1 MLTRDRAKERARQIM
16 WRSDRAATDEPTAC
30 GARSGDAVTGASTDS
45 EHAGAS
51 DSNWTTKLWLSLSL
65 IAFVAV
71 SLIGVRLGFGSNGD
85 SRAIFE
91 NSVPAILHGRYV
103 PSRSLGNP
111 LYEAVASVLYP
122 LGGLTLVNIY
132 SLLLS
137 LASIAIFL
145 RQLKVQGSPA
155 VWAVAGFVF
164 NPIFLIQ
171 ATSPTEW
178 AQTTLCF
185 VAAIA
190 VAQGWLGARH
200 NWQLALYAVTI
211 GALVLT
217 RPDFWPACLALF
229 GAVLWQLKL
238 QKRASLLFVGSNAA
252 AALTVMLVF
261 TALNGDLLSL
271 SRTQEMLGEATL
283 LRRLFVS
290 VFGFVNL
297 FGIVGLIALMVGS
310 FILLRQTIGSHR
322 IDTTLTEKLF
332 LLIWPLFIIRFVALP
347 EKLEYILPLIPA
359 SLLAL
364 SAPRQPRL
372 ITAIVSLSLIAN
384 SLLSISLFQRPIG
397 SDQLQLAPRLN
408 KGALFQDWAE
418 RRTIQNA
425 LDPDFLNRLSAIVYA
440 GDGGRTHAPLRWKNY
455 DPGLTSSD
463 GDLVISQD
471 QLYKLDNGRFRSE
484 STLARG
490 NYHRIFVCNQAIVP
504 SRTGWR
510 TMQPPPTYVNFGD
523 NQSEFRCWLSDATN
537 G

>member
-1 MLTRDRAKERARQIM
+1 VPTRFM
-16 WRSDRAATDEPTAC
+16 TDPDHMRTM
-30 GARSGDAVTGASTDS
+30 
-45 EHAGAS
+45 AGRFTRAS
-51 DSNWTTKLWLSLSL
+51 DSNWTTKLWLSLFL
-65 IAFVAV
+65 MAFVAV
-71 SLIGVRLGFGSNGD
+71 SLIGVRLGFGSHGD

-91 NSVPAILHGRYV
+91 KSVPAILHGHYF
-103 PSRSLGNP
+103 PSRSLGVP

-145 RQLKVQGSPA
+145 RQLKAQGSPA
-155 VWAVAGFVF
+155 IWAVAGFVF

-178 AQTTLCF
+178 AQATFFF

-190 VAQGWLGARH
+190 LAQGWLGARR

-229 GAVLWQLKL
+229 AAVLWQLKL
-238 QKRASLLFVGSNAA
+238 QKHASLLFVGSNAVG
-252 AALTVMLVF
+252 ALAVILVF
-261 TALNGDLLSL
+261 TAINGGLSPL

-290 VFGFVNL
+290 IFGFVNL
-297 FGIVGLIALMVGS
+297 FGVAGLVALAAGT
-310 FILLRQTIGSHR
+310 FILVRQTIGSHG

-332 LLIWPLFIIRFVALP
+332 LLIWPLFIIRFVAQP
-347 EKLEYILPLIPA
+347 DKLEYILPLIPA

-372 ITAIVSLSLIAN
+372 VPAIVALSLIAN
-384 SLLSISLFQRPIG
+384 SLLSISLFHKSIA
-397 SDQLQLAPRLN
+397 SDQLQFAPQLN
-408 KGALFQDWAE
+408 QGALFQDWAQ
-418 RRTIQNA
+418 RRAIQRA

-440 GDGGRTHAPLRWKNY
+440 GRSPSPLRWKNF
-455 DPGLTSSD
+455 DPGLTSNE

-471 QLYKLDNGRFRSE
+471 QLYKLGNARFRKD

-504 SRTGWR
+504 STTGWR
-510 TMQPPPTYVNFGD
+510 VLQPPPIYVNLD
-523 NQSEFRCWLSDATN
+523 DDQSKFRCWLEDPTN

>member
-1 MLTRDRAKERARQIM
+1 MAMRFMTDPDHMRTMAGRFTR
-16 WRSDRAATDEPTAC
+16 
-30 GARSGDAVTGASTDS
+30 
-45 EHAGAS
+45 AS
-51 DSNWTTKLWLSLSL
+51 DSNWTTKLWLSLFL
-65 IAFVAV
+65 MAFVAV
-71 SLIGVRLGFGSNGD
+71 SLIGVRLGFGSHGD

-91 NSVPAILHGRYV
+91 KSVPAILHGHYA

-145 RQLKVQGSPA
+145 RQLKAQGSPA
-155 VWAVAGFVF
+155 IWAVAGFVF
-164 NPIFLIQ
+164 NPIFLIE

-178 AQTTLCF
+178 AQATFFF

-190 VAQGWLGARH
+190 LAQGWLGARR

-229 GAVLWQLKL
+229 AAVLWQLKI
-238 QKRASLLFVGSNAA
+238 QKRASLLFVGSNAV
-252 AALTVMLVF
+252 AALAVMLVF
-261 TALNGDLLSL
+261 TAINGGLSPL
-271 SRTQEMLGEATL
+271 RRTQEMLGEATL

-290 VFGFVNL
+290 IFGFVNL
-297 FGIVGLIALMVGS
+297 FGVAGLVALVAGT
-310 FILLRQTIGSHR
+310 FIFVRQTIGSHG

-332 LLIWPLFIIRFVALP
+332 LLIWPLFVIRFVAQP
-347 EKLEYILPLIPA
+347 DKLEYILPLIPA

-372 ITAIVSLSLIAN
+372 VPAIVALSLIAN
-384 SLLSISLFQRPIG
+384 SLLSISLFERPIA
-397 SDQLQLAPRLN
+397 SDQLQFAPRLN
-408 KGALFQDWAE
+408 QGALFQDWDQ
-418 RRTIQNA
+418 RRAIQRA
-425 LDPDFLNRLSAIVYA
+425 LDPNFLNRLSAIVYA
-440 GDGGRTHAPLRWKNY
+440 GDGGRSPSPLHWKNF
-455 DPGLTSSD
+455 DPGLTSNE

-471 QLYKLDNGRFRSE
+471 QLYKLDNARFRKD

-490 NYHRIFVCNQAIVP
+490 NYRRIFVCNQTIVP
-504 SRTGWR
+504 SPANTGWR
-510 TMQPPPTYVNFGD
+510 VLQPPPSYVNFD
-523 NQSEFRCWLSDATN
+523 DDQSKFRCWLEDPAN

>member
-1 MLTRDRAKERARQIM
+1 MAMRFM
-16 WRSDRAATDEPTAC
+16 TDPDHMRTTA
-30 GARSGDAVTGASTDS
+30 GRFTQ
-45 EHAGAS
+45 AS
-51 DSNWTTKLWLSLSL
+51 DSNWTTKLWLSLFL
-65 IAFVAV
+65 MAFAAV
-71 SLIGVRLGFGSNGD
+71 SLVGVRLGFGSHGD

-91 NSVPAILHGRYV
+91 KSVPAILHGHYA

-111 LYEAVASVLYP
+111 LYEAIASVLYP

-145 RQLKVQGSPA
+145 RQLKAQGSPA
-155 VWAVAGFVF
+155 IWAVAGFVF
-164 NPIFLIQ
+164 NPIFLIE

-178 AQTTLCF
+178 AQATFFF

-190 VAQGWLGARH
+190 LAHGWLGARR

-229 GAVLWQLKL
+229 AAVLWQLKL
-238 QKRASLLFVGSNAA
+238 QKRASLLFVGSNAV
-252 AALTVMLVF
+252 AALAVMLVF
-261 TALNGDLLSL
+261 TAINGGLSSL
-271 SRTQEMLGEATL
+271 RRTQEMLGEATL

-290 VFGFVNL
+290 IFGFVNL
-297 FGIVGLIALMVGS
+297 FGVAGLVALVAGI
-310 FILLRQTIGSHR
+310 FILVRQTIGSHG

-332 LLIWPLFIIRFVALP
+332 LLIWPLFVIRFAAQP
-347 EKLEYILPLIPA
+347 DKLEYILPLIPA

-372 ITAIVSLSLIAN
+372 VTAIVALSLIAN
-384 SLLSISLFQRPIG
+384 SLLPISLFERPTA
-397 SDQLQLAPRLN
+397 SDQLQFAPRLN
-408 KGALFQDWAE
+408 RGALFQDWDQ
-418 RRTIQNA
+418 RRAIQRA

-440 GDGGRTHAPLRWKNY
+440 GDGGRSPSPLHWKNF
-455 DPGLTSSD
+455 DPGLTSNE

-471 QLYKLDNGRFRSE
+471 QLYKLDNARFRKD

-490 NYHRIFVCNQAIVP
+490 NYRRIFVCNQTIVP
-504 SRTGWR
+504 SPANTGWR
-510 TMQPPPTYVNFGD
+510 VLQPPPSYVNFD
-523 NQSEFRCWLSDATN
+523 DDHSKFRCWLEDPTN